1 MDMAERDIYRRTA
14 TPLNGGQRAAAQPRP
29 PRTAE
34 ELHCEFRELV
44 AQWRE
49 ETFGQSLAAPGIL
62 HPAYLRIIGM
72 GEQAIPWI
80 LDELEKSGGQWY
92 VALQSITGEDPV
104 PEEDRGHRP
113 KMRAAWREWGRCNG
127 WID

>member
-1 MDMAERDIYRRTA
+1 MVAESREVTGSSKDEALHEEFYA
-14 TPLNGGQRAAAQPRP
+14 LAA
-29 PRTAE
+29 
-34 ELHCEFRELV
+34 H
-44 AQWRE
+44 WRE

-80 LDELEKSGGQWY
+80 LAELQERGGQWY

-104 PEEDRGHRP
+104 PEADRGQRP
-113 KMRAAWREWGRCNG
+113 KMRAAWRAWGREHG
-127 WID
+127 WLD

>member
-1 MDMAERDIYRRTA
+1 MATKNKDGRTA
-14 TPLNGGQRAAAQPRP
+14 PTLNGGQGAAAGRSRPRA
-29 PRTAE
+29 TE
-34 ELHCEFRELV
+34 DLHREFRNLV

-49 ETFGQSLAAPGIL
+49 ETFGQSLAAPGVL
-62 HPAYLRIIGM
+62 NPAYLRIIGM
-72 GEQAIPWI
+72 GERALPWI
-80 LDELEKSGGQWY
+80 LDELEESGGQWY

-113 KMRAAWREWGRCNG
+113 KMRAAWREWGRRNG

>member
-1 MDMAERDIYRRTA
+1 M
-14 TPLNGGQRAAAQPRP
+14 TPSDS
-29 PRTAE
+29 E
-34 ELHCEFRELV
+34 DLHREFRDLAV
-44 AQWRE
+44 RWRE

-80 LDELEKSGGQWY
+80 LEELEERGGQWY

-104 PEEDRGHRP
+104 AKEDRGQRP
-113 KMRAAWREWGRCNG
+113 KMRAAWQEWGRINR